1 MRVVSLGER
10 ADSSGVGTAM
20 RISRGLRMAEST
32 DAAVEEK
39 KVSSAASVDTD
50 GFGGSAASEEV
61 VLDVKDLQTHFT
73 TRWGVVKA
81 VDGVS
86 YHVKRGETL
95 GIVGESGSGKS
106 VTALSLMRLVP
117 SPPGKIVG
125 GEVVLGGRNLLE
137 LSESQMTLV
146 RGGEI
151 SIILQDPMQALNP
164 VFSIENQVGEAI
176 KIHQKLKGQALWD
189 KVVNS
194 LRKVRIPA
202 PETRAKDYPHQL
214 SGGMR
219 QRVVGAIGISSAP
232 AVIIADEP
240 TTSLDVT
247 IQAAYLR
254 LLRQIQQEEGV
265 GIIFITHDFGIVAKM
280 CDRVAVMY
288 AGRIVEVSDVRT
300 IFNEPLHEYT
310 KALIGS
316 VPKLEEKTGRLPQI
330 EGQPPLLYNLPHGDA
345 FAPRSTLTFTAED
358 AARRPPL
365 IEVKPEHWVQL
376 SKSSVAD
383 YDKFA
388 HMMPAEEAE

>member
-1 MRVVSLGER
+1 M
-10 ADSSGVGTAM
+10 T
-20 RISRGLRMAEST
+20 EST
-32 DAAVEEK
+32 DTAVDEK
-39 KVSSAASVDTD
+39 ETSLSDAVKVDTD
-50 GFGGSAASEEV
+50 GFGESAISDEIVLEV
-61 VLDVKDLQTHFT
+61 SDLQTHFT
-73 TRWGVVKA
+73 PRWGTVKA

-117 SPPGKIVG
+117 SPPGHIVG
-125 GEVVLGGRNLLE
+125 GSVILNGRNLLD
-137 LSESQMTLV
+137 LSEGEMTQV

-164 VFSIENQVGEAI
+164 VFNIQNQVGEAI
-176 KIHQKLKGQALWD
+176 RIHQHLKGSVLWD
-189 KVVNS
+189 KIVDS

-202 PETRAKDYPHQL
+202 PEVRAKDYPHQL

-232 AVIIADEP
+232 SVIIADEP

-265 GIIFITHDFGIVAKM
+265 AIVFITHDFGIVAKM

-288 AGRIVEVSDVRT
+288 AGRIVELADVRT
-300 IFNEPLHEYT
+300 IFNEPKHEYT

-330 EGQPPLLYNLPHGDA
+330 EGQPPLLYNLPPGDA
-345 FAPRSTLTFTAED
+345 FAPRSTLEFDPED
-358 AARRPPL
+358 ALRRPPL
-365 IEVKPEHWVQL
+365 VEVEKDHWVQL
-376 SKSSVAD
+376 SRSSVAE
-383 YDKFA
+383 YDKYA
-388 HMMPAEEAE
+388 HLMPAE